1 MGDYWWVTMLWVVV
15 GYVVLYLM
23 AKKRGRNAVGWGFF
37 GALTFLIALVVL
49 LIVGDKKP
57 ASA

>member
-1 MGDYWWVTMLWVVV
+1 MIWVVV

-37 GALTFLIALVVL
+37 GALTFLIALIVI
-49 LIVGDKKP
+49 LIVGDKKSAP
-57 ASA
+57 A

>member
-1 MGDYWWVTMLWVVV
+1 MGDYWWVTMIWVVV

-37 GALTFLIALVVL
+37 GALMFLIALVVL
-49 LIVGDKKP
+49 LIVGDKKS